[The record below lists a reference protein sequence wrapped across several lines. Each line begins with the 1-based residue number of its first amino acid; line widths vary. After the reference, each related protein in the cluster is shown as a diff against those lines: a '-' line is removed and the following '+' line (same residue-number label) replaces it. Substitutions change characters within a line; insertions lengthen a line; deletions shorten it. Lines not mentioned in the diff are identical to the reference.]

1 MKKMFTFVAA
11 MLLCTVAFAEE
22 KELFNP
28 ANASIKETILHQ
40 TGHKKPIVRLPTM
53 PPRVL
58 SPLTFRATSLH
69 NGKDK

>member
-28 ANASIKETILHQ
+28 ANASIKETYFAPNWAQ
-40 TGHKKPIVRLPTM
+40 ETNSTATYDATTGTISIDIQSNLV
-53 PPRVL
+53 
-58 SPLTFRATSLH
+58 AQ
-69 NGKDK
+69 

>member
-28 ANASIKETILHQ
+28 ANASIKETYFAPNWAQ
-40 TGHKKPIVRLPTM
+40 ETNSRLPTM

-58 SPLTFRATSLH
+58 SPSTFRATSLH

>member
-11 MLLCTVAFAEE
+11 MLLCTVAFAE
-22 KELFNP
+22 KKNSLTLLTLL
-28 ANASIKETILHQ
+28 SKKRILHQ
-40 TGHKKPIVRLPTM
+40 TGHRMVKVRLPTM

-58 SPLTFRATSLH
+58 SPSTFRATSLH